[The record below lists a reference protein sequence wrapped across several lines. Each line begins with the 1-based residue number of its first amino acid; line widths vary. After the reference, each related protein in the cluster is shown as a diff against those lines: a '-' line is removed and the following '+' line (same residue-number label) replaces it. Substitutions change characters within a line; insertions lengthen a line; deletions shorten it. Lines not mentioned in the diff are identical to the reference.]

1 MELLRLYNVT
11 GVLISVTEMMMMMTM
26 MMVMM
31 VIIIMRKNKQI
42 NTLRMKMLPSSE
54 LVMEHRAQIA
64 VC

>member
-1 MELLRLYNVT
+1 MELLRLYHVT
-11 GVLISVTEMMMMMTM
+11 GVLISVTEVMMMTM

>member
-11 GVLISVTEMMMMMTM
+11 GVLISVTEVMMMTM

-31 VIIIMRKNKQI
+31 VIIMRKNKQI

-54 LVMEHRAQIA
+54 LVMEHRAQLA

>member
-11 GVLISVTEMMMMMTM
+11 GVLISVTEVMMMTM

-31 VIIIMRKNKQI
+31 VIIMRKNKQI